1 MQSFREALG
10 AALLDLGRQ
19 NPKVVAVTPDL
30 ANAVKIQAFKRE
42 FPDRFVTVGVSE
54 ADCLS
59 FAAGL
64 AAAGFTPV
72 VVGFAMFV
80 AEKAFE
86 QIRNAIAYPRL
97 NVTIIATHAGLCV
110 GRDGATHQ
118 ALEDMAVMRTL
129 PGFTVLAAADAAET
143 AAAIRAAAAHPGPV
157 YLRLGRDESKPVFP
171 EGKAFAIGAADLLA
185 QGDDLTLV
193 ACGLMTA
200 NALEAAQALAMEGI
214 RARVLN
220 MGSVKPLDTPALL
233 AAARET
239 GALVTVED
247 HSVIGGLGS
256 AVLEALSRHV
266 AVPVEMVGVADV
278 FGESGSQEELYAK
291 YGLDVPAIMA
301 AARRALARK
310 KGGERLG

>member
-1 MQSFREALG
+1 MESFREALG
-10 AALLDLGRQ
+10 AALLDLGRT
-19 NPKVVAVTPDL
+19 NPKVVVVTPDL
-30 ANAVKIQAFKRE
+30 ANAVKITAYKKE
-42 FPDRFVTVGVSE
+42 FPDRFVSVGISE
-54 ADCLS
+54 ADCLC

-64 AAAGFTPV
+64 AAAGLTPV

-86 QIRNAIAYPRL
+86 QIRNAIAYPHL

-118 ALEDMAVMRTL
+118 ALEDIAIMRTL
-129 PGFTVLAAADAAET
+129 PGFAVLAAADAAQT
-143 AAAIRAAAAHPGPV
+143 AAAISAAVAHPGPV
-157 YLRLGRDESKPVFP
+157 YLRLGRDESRPVVP
-171 EGKAFAIGAADLLA
+171 EGQKFTIGEADLLA
-185 QGDDLTLV
+185 PGDDVTLV

-200 NALEAAQALAMEGI
+200 NAMEAALILAGEGVS
-214 RARVLN
+214 ARVLN
-220 MGSVKPLDTPALL
+220 MGSIKPLDTSALL

-247 HSVIGGLGS
+247 HGVAGGLGS
-256 AVLEALSRHV
+256 AVLEALSRHI
-266 AVPVEMVGVADV
+266 AVPVEMVGVQDV

-291 YGLDVPAIMA
+291 YALDVPAIVA
-301 AARRALARK
+301 AARRALGRK